1 MLELAL
7 LSPWVFILFIGAL
20 DWGFYSYAL
29 VSLEAATRTAA
40 LYASTDSGS
49 AVDQTTACQLVLGEM
64 RTLPNIGAA
73 VTACGANP
81 VVTTQKITGP
91 DGAFAAQVTVTYQTV
106 GLIPIPGLL
115 SKQATITRTV
125 KMRIRRPDL
134 GSAT

>member
-7 LSPWVFILFIGAL
+7 LSPWVFLLFIGAL

-40 LYASTDSGS
+40 LYASGDSGT
-49 AVDQTTACQLVLGEM
+49 AVDQTRTCQLVLGEM

-73 VTACGANP
+73 VTTCGMNP
-81 VVTTQKITGP
+81 VVTTERVTGP
-91 DGAFAAQVTVTYQTV
+91 DGAFAAEVTVTYQTV

-115 SKQATITRTV
+115 SKQATITRMV

-134 GSAT
+134 VSTT